1 MGGAPL
7 QRCIYSPS
15 LAALAAEVKRL
26 DSFWVAHAFQGVHS
40 SAEDEQAL
48 AAEANGPVRLCHQ
61 GGTHNDLPNSQ
72 EEQ

>member
-1 MGGAPL
+1 MTEETSS
-7 QRCIYSPS
+7 RST
-15 LAALAAEVKRL
+15 
-26 DSFWVAHAFQGVHS
+26 WVAHAFQGVHS